1 LAWSR
6 RHSRDDRVIPSR
18 SSCFAA
24 LVKKLRDYFV
34 YPYGD
39 DNEDTFI
46 MRKLL
51 LIAAFLAAGTA
62 QAQLSSFTL
71 ADVAQHATAA
81 DCWMILNTNKVY
93 NLTPFISMHPGGS
106 GMASYCGKD
115 GTAAFGNVGHSS
127 NAVALETP
135 YLTGN
140 LVTAPLPIVVSITP
154 TNSTTK
160 VGSTVQFTPKV
171 TNSTSGVAWTVVPST
186 LGTISAS
193 GLFTAVTV
201 GGGTVTAAS
210 MQDMTKSASAT
221 VTVSTTT
228 PPTPKTITVAITPSA
243 LTVNEGSKMQF
254 RATLTNSTS
263 GVSWS
268 TAGSIGTVDS
278 SGVFTAGLT
287 TGTGTV
293 TATSVDDPTKVAVAQ
308 VTISAVNCT
317 GQNDDDHHGSG
328 HHHDD

>member
-1 LAWSR
+1 
-6 RHSRDDRVIPSR
+6 
-18 SSCFAA
+18 
-24 LVKKLRDYFV
+24 
-34 YPYGD
+34 
-39 DNEDTFI
+39 

-51 LIAAFLAAGTA
+51 LIAAFLMAGTA

-71 ADVAQHATAA
+71 ADVAKHATAT

-115 GTAAFGNVGHSS
+115 GSQAFTNVPHSS

-140 LVTAPLPIVVSITP
+140 LVTAPLPISVSITP
-154 TNSTTK
+154 ANTTTK
-160 VGSTVQFTPKV
+160 VGSTVQFTPTV
-171 TNSTSGVAWTVVPST
+171 ANSTMGVAWTVLPST

-210 MQDMTKSASAT
+210 MQDMTKSASAS

-228 PPTPKTITVAITPSA
+228 PPTPKTITVAVTPSA
-243 LTVNEGSKMQF
+243 LSLNEGSKMQF
-254 RATLTNSTS
+254 KATLTNSTS

-278 SGVFTAGLT
+278 SGLFTAGLT

-293 TATSVDDPTKVAVAQ
+293 TATSADDPTKLAVAQ
-308 VTISAVNCT
+308 VTISAVTCT
-317 GQNDDDHHGSG
+317 EQKDPPRHHNDD
-328 HHHDD
+328 